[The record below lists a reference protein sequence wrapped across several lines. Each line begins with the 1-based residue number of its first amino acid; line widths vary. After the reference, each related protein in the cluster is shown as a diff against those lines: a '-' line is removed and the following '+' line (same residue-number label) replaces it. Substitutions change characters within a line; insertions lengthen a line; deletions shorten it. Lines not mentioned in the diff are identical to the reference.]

1 MGDFEYEITPNGYCI
16 KGEDS
21 QYKVLE
27 LDNFEPVLTTRYKE
41 LLAQKHDLDRAEA
54 CLKQMFFSE
63 DSTLIDGA
71 LMNTAIQ
78 LLVRCFTKSG
88 IHDRMKFDENK
99 VFKKYA
105 LQIGEADLSQTYLQF
120 YNARNKVISHDEL
133 NYSNN
138 VVGITVDSNDVAYDI
153 THLTVATKY
162 VYKQNRDLLLRLIAI
177 ASKYCDS
184 QLDGLEQQLID
195 GYNQMEHK
203 PVLAPID
210 SARLAEFE
218 AFNVW

>member
-1 MGDFEYEITPNGYCI
+1 MVFEYEITKNGYEI
-16 KGEDS
+16 KEEKS

-27 LDNFEPVLTTRYKE
+27 LENFEPVLTLRYKE

-54 CLKQMFFSE
+54 CLKQMFFSKA
-63 DSTLIDGA
+63 STLIDGT

-88 IHDRMKFDENK
+88 INDRIKFDENK
-99 VFKKYA
+99 VFKNYA
-105 LQIGEADLSQTYLQF
+105 LQIGESDLSQTYLQF

-138 VVGITVDSNDVAYDI
+138 VVGITVDADDVACDI
-153 THLTVATKY
+153 THLTVATRY
-162 VYKQNRDLLLRLIAI
+162 VYEKNRDLLLRLITI
-177 ASKYCDS
+177 ASKYCDI
-184 QLDGLEQQLID
+184 QLDKVKLLLID
-195 GYNQMEHK
+195 KYNEMECK
-203 PVLAPID
+203 PILAPID